1 MKIRMITADDI
12 LNVVIPPIYHWRRTG
27 LAILAIF
34 TLLMAFQASKTHV
47 DAGFEKSLPL
57 NHPYMV
63 TFRKYQ
69 EAFGGANT
77 VLVAVINKE
86 QGTDI
91 YNEQFLAT
99 LKKVTDEVFFLP
111 GIDRARVQS
120 LFTPNTR
127 YIEVVEGG
135 FAGGNVIPADYYP
148 SQEMYDLVK
157 TNVAKA
163 GIIGRFVTNDQRG
176 AMVFSELLERDP
188 VTGEKLDYRV
198 VARNLENKI
207 RGQFTNPEIYEYKLT
222 KDVVDPAS
230 KAVLIKAGEVVMR
243 DAAEPSRWLRWQ
255 TLVADQKTA
264 DGGLIQVKG
273 EDVEVASA
281 PNPNYNPNVDIH
293 IIGFAKVIGDVTDA
307 ALEVVSFFALAFL
320 MTGVLLWLYLGSFK
334 LMLLPLVCSLVAVI
348 WEFGLLYTAGF
359 GLDPFAIL
367 VPFLIL
373 SVSVSHGVQYVS
385 SWVSEVVDHG
395 RNNYDASLETFK
407 RLAIPGTTALIT
419 DLAGF
424 LTILLIEIDI
434 IREMALNA
442 SFGMFAIIITNK
454 WLMPIWLTYMTV
466 KDPVKFREAQLKR
479 EHFGEGLWRVICR
492 VTDRGPATAVVII
505 MALMYGWSMWKSEQ
519 IKFGDFKRGVPEL
532 RPDSRYNNDS
542 NAIQDNFA
550 IGTDILKVIVET
562 VPESCIK
569 YETMENIDRFAWRME
584 NTAGVASVVSLPQV
598 AKIVNSGWNEGS
610 LKWRILPRNQY
621 VIVQA
626 IQPIDTSYGLFNANC
641 SALPVIIFTK
651 DHKAETIEHIVAEVK
666 KYNAE
671 NGNPQGWR
679 PPEDP
684 NEAASWV
691 APQPGTPE
699 FDKGSYI
706 DFKLATGNVGVY
718 AATNEVVHA
727 NDKPIVYW
735 VYSVIILFVWLSFR
749 TLSGVLCIMLPL
761 ALVTY
766 TTYALMSVWE
776 IGLKVATLPVTALA
790 AGIGVDYGLYIYSV
804 MEDKVK
810 NEGMNLREA
819 FYTTL
824 HMTGKAV
831 IFTGIALGGSVSTWL
846 LSDLQFQADM
856 GKLLAFAFT
865 ANMFGAII
873 ICPALAHF
881 LMYKPGTRVLA
892 SSLPA
897 TGVLEGTRG
906 MGAKAH

>member
-1 MKIRMITADDI
+1 MKIRMPTADDI
-12 LNVVIPPIYHWRRTG
+12 LAVVIPPIYHWRKTG
-27 LAILAIF
+27 LVLLTVF
-34 TLLMAFQASKTHV
+34 TLFMLFQASRTHV

-77 VLVAVINKE
+77 VLVAVIQKE
-86 QGTDI
+86 KGSDI
-91 YNEQFLAT
+91 YNEQFLST
-99 LKKVTDEVFFLP
+99 LKAVTDEVFFLP

-135 FAGGNVIPADYYP
+135 FSGGNVVPADYAP
-148 SQEMYDLVK
+148 TEEMFDLVRN
-157 TNVAKA
+157 NVAKA
-163 GIIGRFVTNDQRG
+163 QIVGRFVTNDQRG

-188 VTGEKLDYRV
+188 VTNERLDYRI
-198 VARNLENKI
+198 VAANLENKI
-207 RGQFTNPEIYEYKLT
+207 RNQFTSPEIYEYKLT
-222 KDVVDPAS
+222 KDVTS
-230 KAVLIKAGEVVMR
+230 KDGKEVLIKAGEVIMR
-243 DAAEPSRWLRWQ
+243 DAAPPSRWLNFK
-255 TLVADQKTA
+255 TLTADQKTPE
-264 DGGLIQVKG
+264 GGLISVDG
-273 EDVEVASA
+273 SDVEVELVA
-281 PNPNYNPNVDIH
+281 NPNYNPNVDIH

-307 ALEVVSFFALAFL
+307 AGEVMKFFLIAFV
-320 MTGVLLWLYLGSFK
+320 MTGLLLWLYLGSFK
-334 LMLLPLVCSLVAVI
+334 LMLLPLTCSLVAVI
-348 WEFGLLYTAGF
+348 WEFGLLHTAGF

-385 SWVSEVVDHG
+385 SWVGEMVDHG
-395 RNNYDASLETFK
+395 RNSFDSSLETFK

-442 SFGMFAIIITNK
+442 SFGMAAIIITNK
-454 WLMPIWLTYMTV
+454 WLMPIWLTYMSV
-466 KDPVKFREAQLKR
+466 KDPEKFKESQLKR
-479 EHFGEGLWRVICR
+479 EHFGDGLWRVICR
-492 VTDRGPATAVVII
+492 VTERGPATVIVLT
-505 MALMYGWSMWKSEQ
+505 MALMYGWAMWKSEQ
-519 IKFGDFKRGVPEL
+519 IRFGDFKRGVPEL

-569 YETMENIDRFAWRME
+569 YEVMENIDRFAWRME
-584 NTAGVASVVSLPQV
+584 NTAGVASTVSLPQV

-610 LKWRILPRNQY
+610 LKWRILPRNQF

-626 IQPIDTSYGLFNANC
+626 IQPIDTSFGLFNAAC

-666 KYNAE
+666 RYNAE
-671 NGNPQGWR
+671 NANPEGWR

-684 NEAASWV
+684 EKLAGWT
-691 APQPGTPE
+691 APAPGTPE
-699 FDKGSYI
+699 FEKGPYI
-706 DFKLATGNVGVY
+706 EFKLATGNVGVY

-727 NDKPIVYW
+727 NDKPILYW
-735 VYSVIILFVWLSFR
+735 VYAVIMLFVWLSFR
-749 TLSGVLCIMLPL
+749 TVSGVLCVMLPL
-761 ALVTY
+761 ALVSY

-804 MEDKVK
+804 MEEKLK
-810 NEGMNLREA
+810 EGMNLKEA
-819 FYTTL
+819 FYVTL

-831 IFTGIALGGSVSTWL
+831 IFTGIALGGSVFTWL
-846 LSDLQFQADM
+846 WSDLQFQADM

-865 ANMFGAII
+865 ANMVGAII
-873 ICPALAHF
+873 ILPALAHF
-881 LMYKPGTRVLA
+881 LMNKPGTRQPA
-892 SSLPA
+892 SKLPS

>member
-1 MKIRMITADDI
+1 MKIRMPTADDI
-12 LNVVIPPIYHWRRTG
+12 LGVVIPPIYHWRRTG
-27 LAILAIF
+27 LAILVFF
-34 TLLMAFQASKTHV
+34 TLLMAYQASRTHV

-77 VLVAVINKE
+77 VLVAVIQKE
-86 QGTDI
+86 QGSDI
-91 YNEQFLAT
+91 YNGGFLNT
-99 LKKVTDEVFFLP
+99 LKLVTDEVFFLP

-135 FAGGNVIPADYYP
+135 FSGGNVVPADYAP
-148 SQEMYDLVK
+148 TPEMFELVK
-157 TNVAKA
+157 TNVGKA
-163 GIIGRFVTNDQRG
+163 GVIGRFVTNDQRG

-188 VTGEKLDYRV
+188 VTNERLDYRI
-198 VARNLENKI
+198 VAHNLENKI
-207 RGQFTNPEIYEYKLT
+207 RDRFTNPEIYEYKLT
-222 KDVVDPAS
+222 EDVVDPAS
-230 KAVLIKAGEVVMR
+230 NEVLIKAGEVILQ
-243 DAAEPSRWLRWQ
+243 DAAEPSRWLRFK
-255 TLVADQKTA
+255 TLVADQKTP
-264 DGGLIQVKG
+264 DGGLIRVKG
-273 EDVEVASA
+273 DKVEVSKTE
-281 PNPNYNPNVDIH
+281 NPNYNPDVDVH

-307 ALEVVSFFALAFL
+307 AGEVLKFFLIAFV
-320 MTGVLLWLYLGSFK
+320 MTGILLWLYLGSFK
-334 LMLLPLVCSLVAVI
+334 LMLLPLTCSLIAVI
-348 WEFGLLYTAGF
+348 WEFGLLTTAGF

-385 SWVSEVVDHG
+385 SWVGEVVDHG
-395 RNNYDASLETFK
+395 RTPFDASLETFR

-424 LTILLIEIDI
+424 LTILLIEIAI

-454 WLMPIWLTYMTV
+454 WLMPIWLTYMSV
-466 KDPVKFREAQLKR
+466 KDPEKFKEAQLKR
-479 EHFGEGLWRVICR
+479 ESFGEGLWRVICR
-492 VTDRGPATAVVII
+492 VTERGPATVIVLV
-505 MALMYGWSMWKSEQ
+505 MALMYGWAMWKSEH

-562 VPESCIK
+562 APESCIK
-569 YETMENIDRFAWRME
+569 YDVMENIDRFAWRME
-584 NTAGVASVVSLPQV
+584 NTDGVASVVSLPQV

-626 IQPIDTSYGLFNANC
+626 IQPIDTSYGLFNAEC

-666 KYNAE
+666 RYNTE
-671 NGNPQGWR
+671 NANLEGWR

-684 NEAASWV
+684 AEAANWI
-691 APQPGTPE
+691 APQHGTPE
-699 FDKGSYI
+699 FEKGPYI
-706 DFKLATGNVGVY
+706 DFMLATGNVGVY
-718 AATNEVVHA
+718 AATNEVVHK

-735 VYSVIILFVWLSFR
+735 VYAVIIVFVFLSFR
-749 TLSGVLCIMLPL
+749 TLSGVLCILLPL

-766 TTYALMSVWE
+766 TTYALMSIWE

-804 MEDKVK
+804 IEEKLK
-810 NEGMNLREA
+810 EGMNLKEA
-819 FYTTL
+819 FYVTL

-856 GKLLAFAFT
+856 GKLLAFAFV
-865 ANMFGAII
+865 ANMFGAILI
-873 ICPALAHF
+873 LPALAHF
-881 LMYKPGTRVLA
+881 LMHKPGTRQPA
-892 SSLPA
+892 SKLPS

-906 MGAKAH
+906 MGSKAH

>member
-1 MKIRMITADDI
+1 MKIRMPTADDI
-12 LNVVIPPIYHWRRTG
+12 LAVVIPPIYHWRRTG
-27 LAILAIF
+27 LAILLVF
-34 TLLMAFQASKTHV
+34 TAFMAYQASKTHV

-77 VLVAVINKE
+77 VLVAVIQKDKSK
-86 QGTDI
+86 DI
-91 YNEQFLAT
+91 YNEQFLST

-135 FAGGNVIPADYYP
+135 FSGGNVIPADYAP
-148 SQEMYDLVK
+148 SKEMFELVK
-157 TNVAKA
+157 SNVAKA
-163 GIIGRFVTNDQRG
+163 QVIGRFVTNDQSG

-188 VTGEKLDYRV
+188 VTNERLDYRI
-198 VARNLENKI
+198 VAKNLENKI
-207 RGQFTNPEIYEYKLT
+207 RGQFSSPEIYEYKLT
-222 KDVVDPAS
+222 KDVAG
-230 KAVLIKAGEVVMR
+230 LKAGDVVMR
-243 DAAEPSRWLRWQ
+243 DAAEPSGWLRFQ
-255 TLVADQKTA
+255 TIVADQKTPE
-264 DGGLIQVKG
+264 GTIIRIKG
-273 EDVEVASA
+273 SDVEVNKVA
-281 PNPNYNPNVDIH
+281 NPNYNDNVDIH

-307 ALEVVSFFALAFL
+307 AGEVVKFFIIAFV
-320 MTGVLLWLYLGSFK
+320 MTGILLWLYLGSFK
-334 LMLLPLVCSLVAVI
+334 LMLLPLTCSLVAVI
-348 WEFGLLYTAGF
+348 WEFGLRYTAGF

-385 SWVSEVVDHG
+385 SWIGEIVDHG

-424 LTILLIEIDI
+424 LTILLIEIAI

-454 WLMPIWLTYMTV
+454 WLMPIWLTYMSI
-466 KDPVKFREAQLKR
+466 KDPEKFKEVQLKR
-479 EHFGEGLWRVICR
+479 ENFGDGLWRVICR
-492 VTDRGPATAVVII
+492 VTERGPATAVVLI
-505 MALMYGWSMWKSEQ
+505 MALLYGFAFWKSEH

-569 YETMENIDRFAWRME
+569 YDVMENIDRFAWRME

-598 AKIVNSGWNEGS
+598 AKVVNSGWNEGS

-626 IQPIDTSYGLFNANC
+626 IQPIDTSYGLFNAAC
-641 SALPVIIFTK
+641 SALPVIIFTT

-666 KYNAE
+666 RYNKE
-671 NGNPQGWR
+671 NANLDGWG

-684 NEAASWV
+684 EEAKGWS
-691 APQPGTPE
+691 APAAGTPE
-699 FDKGSYI
+699 FEKGPFI

-718 AATNEVVHA
+718 AATNEVVHK

-735 VYSVIILFVWLSFR
+735 VYLVIVIFVWLSFR
-749 TLSGVLCIMLPL
+749 TLSGVLCILLPL

-766 TTYALMSVWE
+766 MTYALMSVWE

-804 MEDKVK
+804 MEEKLK
-810 NEGMNLREA
+810 EGMNLKEA
-819 FYTTL
+819 FYVTL

-831 IFTGIALGGSVSTWL
+831 IFTGVALGGSVATWL

-856 GKLLAFAFT
+856 GKLLSFAFV
-865 ANMFGAII
+865 ANMFGAILV
-873 ICPALAHF
+873 CPALAYF
-881 LMYKPGTRVLA
+881 LMNKPGTKTPA
-892 SSLPA
+892 SSLPSS
-897 TGVLEGTRG
+897 GVLEGTRG